1 MVFVLLIVIGGIAF
15 LWSVFGLE
23 ETLVLQKKPQYNWKK
38 IAKSIFTDKGFWIY
52 GGLIGVING
61 IIFSYYSE
69 APFIFIDHFKF
80 SIVEY
85 GCIGFVVALACF
97 FGSRYCKKLSGIKS
111 NNRILFVGNFTFFF
125 GISIFLFAALFLNL
139 NYLVMIFTILA
150 AIFIMFFGISCM
162 LPICLSNAL
171 LNHKSHLG
179 ISGAVLGLYYYALV
193 GCITWLMSYF
203 HTSSII
209 VLPLFLLFWFI
220 VNTILI
226 VLNRK

>member
-38 IAKSIFTDKGFWIY
+38 IAESIFTDKAFWIY